1 MAIERTFTLV
11 VEYEGAYE
19 AEAAAYDPEVAGTAK
34 GAGEGAK
41 RLEQLIR
48 TASFSANNTDIS
60 VKSLTRQ

>member
-1 MAIERTFTLV
+1 MALERTFTLV
-11 VEYEGAYE
+11 VKYEGAYE
-19 AEAAAYDPEVAGTAK
+19 QQASDYNPGIAGTAK